1 MENVLEVKDIHKSL
15 GGRKIIKGVTFEVK
29 EGEIFGFLGA
39 NGAGKTTT
47 IRMLVGLIKPDSG
60 TITIMGHDIQKD
72 LVKALRQV
80 GAIVENPDL
89 YKDLTGRENLKVF
102 ARMYGKV
109 SKEKIEEVIDTI
121 GLKER
126 IDDKVKKYSLGMKQR
141 LGLGQALLC
150 SPKLLIL
157 DEPTNGLDPVGIYE
171 FRNIVR
177 KLARE
182 NNTAVFI
189 SSHILAEIEQI
200 CDRVAFVQSGT
211 ISAVEELSNLT
222 KEDTLDRI
230 SIITHERDKCKKE
243 LTKLPFVH
251 EIEERD
257 RDILLTVDKDSLTNI
272 MEKILEKKIYIEGI
286 QKTHDNLEERFMK
299 MVEGGKEDVGLGRK

>member
-1 MENVLEVKDIHKSL
+1 MGTVLEVKDIHKSL

-60 TITIMGHDIQKD
+60 SITIMGHDIQKD

-230 SIITHERDKCKKE
+230 SIVTHERDKCKKE

-257 RDILLTVDKDSLTNI
+257 RDILLTVDKDSLANI

>member
-1 MENVLEVKDIHKSL
+1 
-15 GGRKIIKGVTFEVK
+15 
-29 EGEIFGFLGA
+29 
-39 NGAGKTTT
+39 
-47 IRMLVGLIKPDSG
+47 
-60 TITIMGHDIQKD
+60 
-72 LVKALRQV
+72 
-80 GAIVENPDL
+80 
-89 YKDLTGRENLKVF
+89 
-102 ARMYGKV
+102 MYGNV
-109 SKEKIEEVIDTI
+109 SKEKMEEVIDTI

-230 SIITHERDKCKKE
+230 SIVTHERDKCKKE

-299 MVEGGKEDVGLGRK
+299 MVEGGKEDVALGRK

>member
-1 MENVLEVKDIHKSL
+1 MGTVLEVKDIHKSL

-72 LVKALRQV
+72 LVKALSQV

-243 LTKLPFVH
+243 LAKLPFVH

>member
-1 MENVLEVKDIHKSL
+1 
-15 GGRKIIKGVTFEVK
+15 
-29 EGEIFGFLGA
+29 
-39 NGAGKTTT
+39 
-47 IRMLVGLIKPDSG
+47 MLVGLIKPDSG
-60 TITIMGHDIQKD
+60 SITIMEHDIQKD

-230 SIITHERDKCKKE
+230 SIVTHERDKCKKE

-257 RDILLTVDKDSLTNI
+257 RDILLTVDKDSLANI

>member
-1 MENVLEVKDIHKSL
+1 MGTVLEVKDIHKSL

-60 TITIMGHDIQKD
+60 NITIMGHDIQKD

-102 ARMYGKV
+102 ARMYGNV

-230 SIITHERDKCKKE
+230 SIVTHERDKCKKE

-251 EIEERD
+251 DIEERD

>member
-230 SIITHERDKCKKE
+230 SIVTHERDKCKKE

>member
-1 MENVLEVKDIHKSL
+1 MGTVLEVKDIHKSL

-60 TITIMGHDIQKD
+60 SITIMGHDIQKN

-230 SIITHERDKCKKE
+230 SIVTHERDKCKKE

-257 RDILLTVDKDSLTNI
+257 RDILLTVDKDSLANI
-272 MEKILEKKIYIEGI
+272 MEKILEKNIYIEGI